1 MALITKLLTLIGL
14 CLLLNVQA
22 QDTIPLYSDAL
33 AKQKA
38 IFRPAI
44 GIDVYQA
51 VWVLNSVLNRDSP
64 ATYAYPLSVT
74 FYLPLSST
82 VAQQRSLYLNAGYV
96 AYGGT
101 SQRNIYQKGGSMHLR
116 AGIEQTR
123 GRVILGYGGLLT
135 GWSGQGSF
143 YFSGPTFGNYQ
154 ESIRRLGGLAV
165 GGEGHVGLVIPV
177 SSHLSLR
184 TILRSSL
191 LYRLTTTSPFEL
203 YAPHL
208 SGTDWQTN
216 RELGL
221 GISLQANLVYRL

>member
-1 MALITKLLTLIGL
+1 MRTKLLTLAGL
-14 CLLLNVQA
+14 CLLLNVQG

-38 IFRPAI
+38 TFRPAI

-51 VWVLNSVLNRDSP
+51 AWVLNSVLNRDVP

-74 FYLPLSST
+74 LYLPLAST
-82 VAQQRSLYLNAGYV
+82 IAQQRSLYLNAGYV

-101 SQRNIYQKGGSMHLR
+101 SQRNIYQKGGSMHFR

-123 GRVILGYGGLLT
+123 GRVIIGYGGLLT

-143 YFSGPTFGNYQ
+143 YFSGPTFGDYQ
-154 ESIRRLGGLAV
+154 ESIGRMGGLAV
-165 GGEGHVGLVIPV
+165 GGEGHVGFAIPV
-177 SSHLSLR
+177 NNRLSFR
-184 TILRSSL
+184 TVLRSSM
-191 LYRLTTTSPFEL
+191 LYRLSTTSLFDL
-203 YAPHL
+203 YAPHV
-208 SGTDWQTN
+208 SGVDFQTN
-216 RELGL
+216 REFGL